1 MNKNNSN
8 IGQVE
13 ECSESNI
20 STQYEYG
27 CNSHVTAKRNEEY
40 YATSKVSVD
49 NHVYRDAPDSV
60 KKAIDKL
67 KRVLTYESNQDNQ
80 KVKINYI
87 SYYKHETW
95 GKRRQVIDV
104 IITNDKKIDQ
114 DEKYSSREIRV
125 SSNNINRILESVP
138 KGYKLWSIDTRHHV
152 GNYEGWDYSK
162 HCDEKIHSDE
172 IEVVISL
179 EKITR
184 GSRR

>member
-27 CNSHVTAKRNEEY
+27 CNSHVTAKKNEEY
-40 YATSKVSVD
+40 YATSKVSVS
-49 NHVYRDAPDSV
+49 NHVYKDAPDSV

-67 KRVLTYESNQDNQ
+67 KRELTYESNKNNQ
-80 KVKINYI
+80 KIEINYI
-87 SYYKHETW
+87 SYYEHETW
-95 GKRRQVIDV
+95 GKRRQAIEI

-114 DEKYSSREIRV
+114 DEKYSSREIGV
-125 SSNNINRILESVP
+125 YYKVLNRILESVP
-138 KGYKLWSIDTRHHV
+138 KGYKLWSINTRHYVH
-152 GNYEGWDYSK
+152 NYEGWDYSK
-162 HCDEKIHSDE
+162 HSDE
-172 IEVVISL
+172 IEVKISL

-184 GSRR
+184 GKKWENK